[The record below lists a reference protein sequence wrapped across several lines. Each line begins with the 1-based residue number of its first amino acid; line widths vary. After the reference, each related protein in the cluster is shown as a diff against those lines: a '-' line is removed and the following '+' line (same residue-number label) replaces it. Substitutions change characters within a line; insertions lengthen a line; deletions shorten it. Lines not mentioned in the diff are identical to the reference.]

1 MTSILAVTNDQK
13 VRVLETNDALDA
25 QDIASL
31 KIFYTPEEYRAFD
44 HLAKCVVKESESGI
58 SVLLTPLVNQQGIEY
73 SFTLE
78 DSAIKDLL
86 WFIHAITLE
95 RLKLIKAHGVI
106 AEITWNFVMFG
117 LLQDRYKLTAEHFY
131 LPENPTPESTIDFM
145 VSAVKRIIE
154 MPYVKRPNYCDAQ
167 TTYFN
172 KLIPNPTTEDHRED
186 ARRALL
192 DRHRKCGEALVIED
206 YKTHEIYVFSENFA
220 PF

>member
-1 MTSILAVTNDQK
+1 MTSILAVTHDQK
-13 VRVLETNDALDA
+13 IRVLETNDALNA

-31 KIFYTPEEYRAFD
+31 KIFYTPEQYIAFD
-44 HLAKCVVKESESGI
+44 HLTTDVIKESKKGI
-58 SVLLTPLVNQQGIEY
+58 PVLLTPLVNQQGSEY

-86 WFIHAITLE
+86 WFIQTITVAHGEL
-95 RLKLIKAHGVI
+95 LKDHGVI

-131 LPENPTPESTIDFM
+131 LPENLTPNRAIDFM
-145 VSAVKRIIE
+145 VSTVKRIIE
-154 MPYVKRPNYCDAQ
+154 MQYVKRPNYCDAQ

-172 KLIPNPTTEDHRED
+172 ELIPNPTTEDHRED
-186 ARRALL
+186 ARCALL

-206 YKTHEIYVFSENFA
+206 YKTHEIYVFSENLP